1 MKLVLD
7 YLTPSKLRVN
17 GTRLP
22 SDLLV
27 KELVSSEMHEELISL
42 LAKEKEIITT
52 RQSLLDKIRTNFN
65 TNIANFNTDLVS
77 IENLLRQKYPEAFL

>member
-7 YLTPSKLRVN
+7 YLTPSKLRIN

-65 TNIANFNTDLVS
+65 SNLEKVDRANV
-77 IENLLRQKYPEAFL
+77 ENLLRQKYPEAFL

>member
-7 YLTPSKLRVN
+7 YLTPSKLRIN

-27 KELVSSEMHEELISL
+27 KELVSSEMHEELLSL

-65 TNIANFNTDLVS
+65 TNLEKVDPANV
-77 IENLLRQKYPEAFL
+77 ENLLRQKYPEAFL

>member
-7 YLTPSKLRVN
+7 YLTPSKLRIN

-27 KELVSSEMHEELISL
+27 KELVSPEMREELLFL
-42 LAKEKEIITT
+42 LAKEKEVITT

-65 TNIANFNTDLVS
+65 INLEKVDRANV
-77 IENLLRQKYPEAFL
+77 ENLLRQKYPEAFL